1 MPKFFDPN
9 IDRTGRVIRASLGS
23 LCFLGG
29 IAICFWNIW
38 AGVGL
43 IGSGVFMLFEAFRG
57 WCVMRA
63 CGVKTK
69 Y

>member
-1 MPKFFDPN
+1 MPKCFDPN
-9 IDRTGRVIRASLGS
+9 LDRAGRIIRATLGS

-29 IAICFWNIW
+29 IAACFWSVW
-38 AGVGL
+38 AGL
-43 IGSGVFMLFEAFRG
+43 AMIGAGGFMLFEAFRG